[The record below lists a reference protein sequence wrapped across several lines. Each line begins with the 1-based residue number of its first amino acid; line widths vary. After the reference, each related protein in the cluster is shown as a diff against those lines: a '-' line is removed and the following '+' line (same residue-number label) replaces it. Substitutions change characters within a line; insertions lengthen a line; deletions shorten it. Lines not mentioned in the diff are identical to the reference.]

1 MTLPVTA
8 ALAAAL
14 AALLLLLAIDT
25 VRQRLRV
32 RAAFG
37 SADDERLIRASRAHG
52 NLAEHAPLVVILV
65 GLLEMSR
72 ANHIGL
78 LGIAGVFIVARIL
91 HAIGLYMKGPPDGPP
106 WPRFAGVLLSWATI
120 VVLCGWTFVMLLGN
134 LAD

>member
-8 ALAAAL
+8 ALAVAM

-37 SADDERLIRASRAHG
+37 TADDERLERASRAHG

-72 ANHIGL
+72 ANHMAL
-78 LGIAGVFIVARIL
+78 LAIAGVFIIARVL
-91 HAIGLYMKGPPDGPP
+91 HAIGLYMKGPENGPP
-106 WPRFAGVLLSWATI
+106 WPRFVGVMLTWATI